1 MERLQTEASF
11 ASEGGASVISTQN
24 LVEALAKIPP
34 PKVDVNVDVVP
45 PKQIALKYEAA
56 CTKKG
61 KDLDFW
67 STFVLALHAGIFVSF
82 GASFFT
88 VVATAATGA
97 TAVSYGVNKFAS
109 GLAFCTGLAMVILCG
124 SELFTG
130 NCLLVLAWA
139 TKRITTFQ
147 MFRNWIIVY
156 IGNFIGSVIIAVL
169 QVWGRNYESAGNQ
182 VGVQALAIANT
193 KGSRNWGACY
203 ALGIL
208 CNIVVCWA
216 VWMTLAARESSG
228 KLLVFIL
235 PITAFAAQ
243 GFEHCV
249 ANMYF
254 LPVALLI
261 KTYAPPKFWASTGK
275 NPDKDYGN
283 VAIGWLICYNWCP
296 ATLGNWS
303 GAILFLG
310 TVYWYLYLRD
320 EDHLSRFEFGSGDMK
335 FLASPPSPV
344 KKRKSKKQKQ
354 PN

>member
-1 MERLQTEASF
+1 MERLQSEASF
-11 ASEGGASVISTQN
+11 ASEGASVISTQS

-34 PKVDVNVDVVP
+34 PKVEVNVDSVA
-45 PKQIALKYEAA
+45 PKQVALKYEAA
-56 CTKKG
+56 GVKKG

-67 STFVLALHAGIFVSF
+67 STFILAMHAGIFVSF

-88 VVATAATGA
+88 VVATAANTA
-97 TAVSYGVNKFAS
+97 TAVAYGVDKFAA
-109 GLAFCTGLAMVILCG
+109 GLAFCTGLSMVILCG

-130 NCLLVLAWA
+130 NCLTVFAWA
-139 TKRITTFQ
+139 TKRITTLQ
-147 MFRNWIIVY
+147 MIRNWIIVW
-156 IGNFIGSVIIAVL
+156 IGNFVGSLIIACL
-169 QVWGRNYESAGNQ
+169 QVWGRNYESASNQ

-216 VWMTLAARESSG
+216 VWMTLSAREASG

-261 KTYAPPKFWASTGK
+261 KTYAPPIFWSSTGK
-275 NPDKDYGN
+275 DPDRDYGN
-283 VAIGWLICYNWCP
+283 VSIGWLAWYNFCP

-310 TVYWYLYLRD
+310 TIYWYLYLRD
-320 EDHLSRFEFGSGDMK
+320 EDHESRFEFAIGGMK

-344 KKRKSKKQKQ
+344 AKKSKKSKKQA
-354 PN
+354 N